1 VQRSAVIP
9 IVLLLA
15 MCLWVVEPASAQQGA
30 GLQARVISL
39 SGTLSVTRL
48 RQPAQALKVNDTV
61 TPGDE
66 LMTGENSEAVIRAAD
81 GSTVRIYPD
90 SRVVYSEQSPDI
102 SEFLH
107 LFFGSIKVHIERL
120 SGRPNPQKLTTPT
133 AVIAV
138 RGTTFS
144 VLVDDTDAT
153 LVAVD
158 EGLVAVASI
167 SAPGDEVLLGPG
179 QRTWVRRGQ
188 RPAIAQ
194 RFRGRSERAGL
205 APGIGTGADSRSSS
219 AAAMMRGGT
228 EMTQWSSGYQGTW
241 CGVPSSMGSHR

>member
-1 VQRSAVIP
+1 MKRSFASLIAV
-9 IVLLLA
+9 VLA
-15 MCLWVVEPASAQQGA
+15 MCLSTVEPALAQQGA
-30 GLQARVISL
+30 RIISL
-39 SGTLSVTRL
+39 TGTLSVTRS
-48 RQPAQALKVNDTV
+48 RQPVQVLKVNDTV
-61 TPGDE
+61 AAGDE
-66 LMTGENSEAVIRAAD
+66 LVTGENSEALIRAVD

-144 VLVDDTDAT
+144 VFVDDTDAT

-158 EGLVAVASI
+158 EGLVAVAGV
-167 SAPGDEVLLGPG
+167 SAPTDEVLLGPG
-179 QRTWVRRGQ
+179 QRTWVRPGQ
-188 RPAIAQ
+188 RPAVAQ

-205 APGIGTGADSRSSS
+205 APGAGAAANSRNSS
-219 AAAMMRGGT
+219 ASTMASGMEMMH
-228 EMTQWSSGYQGTW
+228 WSSGHRGT
-241 CGVPSSMGSHR
+241 GSEH